1 LVLADGGVRKGRGR
15 SDSERK
21 GGHEADGEDKSHHS
35 NGFLHG
41 IPWKRHSPPVCLF
54 WHESRGFVEEGESLK
69 AVHGLPAD
77 GRYDARPVGNR
88 ERVPGGHPVV
98 RRWRS
103 ITPESI

>member
-1 LVLADGGVRKGRGR
+1 MLDPQVEAVHVPGDRGFDLPSHGQLVLADGRVLMGRGR

-69 AVHGLPAD
+69 AVHGLPED
-77 GRYDARPVGNR
+77 R
-88 ERVPGGHPVV
+88 
-98 RRWRS
+98 
-103 ITPESI
+103 